1 MKRSILLLLTIFL
14 IGLYSCNF
22 KQKKAEKEYK
32 LDIIKSTLTK
42 VGQTVPEFSFI
53 TLNNDTININDF
65 KGKVVFMNFF
75 ATSCPICMKELPY
88 IENKIWAKH
97 EDNESFELIVFGRE
111 HVADEMITFKE
122 KNSYTFNIVPDPGRK
137 IYSLFAE
144 KYIPRNIVL
153 DREGNI
159 IYQVT
164 GFTDEEFI
172 KLKEVLEIE
181 LRLPL

>member
-1 MKRSILLLLTIFL
+1 MKKPILLLLTIFL
-14 IGLYSCNF
+14 IGLSSCNF
-22 KQKKAEKEYK
+22 KQKKAEKKYE
-32 LDIIKSTLTK
+32 LDMIKSTLTE
-42 VGQTVPEFSFI
+42 VGQKVPEFSYI
-53 TLNNDTININDF
+53 MLNNDTININDL

-88 IENKIWAKH
+88 IENEIWTKYK
-97 EDNESFELIVFGRE
+97 DNEKFVLIVFGRE
-111 HVADEMITFKE
+111 HIADEMIAFKE
-122 KNSYTFNIVPDPGRK
+122 NNSYTFNIVPDPGRK

-164 GFTDEEFI
+164 GFTDEEFVI
-172 KLKEVLEIE
+172 LKEVLETE